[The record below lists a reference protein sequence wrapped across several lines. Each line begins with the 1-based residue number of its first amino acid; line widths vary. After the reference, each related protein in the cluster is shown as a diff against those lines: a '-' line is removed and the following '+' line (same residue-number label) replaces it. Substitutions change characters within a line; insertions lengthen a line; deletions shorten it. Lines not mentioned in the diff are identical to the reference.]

1 MPGAL
6 TWAILLE
13 AALTDISPLGASIVI
28 GPALPHLLPPCGS
41 YYDCKTHFSKSHQR
55 TLKKKHGLLL
65 TGPGGYM
72 ACVEPHSEV
81 MGRKRVRV
89 QAWASFIGV

>member
-28 GPALPHLLPPCGS
+28 GPALPPTSPCGS
-41 YYDCKTHFSKSHQR
+41 YYDCKMHFSNNDQG
-55 TLKKKHGLLL
+55 TLKKKN
-65 TGPGGYM
+65 M
-72 ACVEPHSEV
+72 VC
-81 MGRKRVRV
+81 
-89 QAWASFIGV
+89 